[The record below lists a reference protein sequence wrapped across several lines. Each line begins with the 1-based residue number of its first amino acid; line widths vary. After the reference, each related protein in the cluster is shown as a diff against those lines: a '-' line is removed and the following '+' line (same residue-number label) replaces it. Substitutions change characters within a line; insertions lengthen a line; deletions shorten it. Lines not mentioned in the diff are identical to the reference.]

1 MYIECSKRVTEKRT
15 ADPNKDTTHIL
26 NELLADEAWLN
37 SVSKPSTIKKII
49 FLKTKF
55 LNF

>member
-1 MYIECSKRVTEKRT
+1 MFLECSKRVADKRS

-37 SVSKPSTIKKII
+37 SVSEYPNKKKQKKKI
-49 FLKTKF
+49 
-55 LNF
+55 

>member
-37 SVSKPSTIKKII
+37 SVSCALKQFFTKIFII
-49 FLKTKF
+49 FI
-55 LNF
+55 NF